1 MVKLTCLASCTAVG
15 LLLFVTEPAFAEFQI
30 QEAGIEKGEVELEY
44 RGAYHW
50 GVPQVTDTNEN
61 ANDLVQ
67 SHEFELQM
75 GITDW
80 WLIQVTGGF
89 DQPLGENLQG
99 SAVEVETEFALLKR
113 QGDGIGLSFQTGYE
127 QAFNHGAQVDGDAN
141 QFGFGPIVELAKGPF
156 LLTLNPLFTKQI
168 GTFADQEG
176 LGFEYG
182 WRGEYDFTK
191 RWGFGVEMFGE
202 IEDLANVGTFN
213 RQVHS
218 IGPTLFYNF
227 GGDDDEAK
235 GGGDEGKAKAG
246 DDSSKVSNASVVA
259 SMNIGVQFGLTDA
272 TSDTALKF
280 QGSLA
285 F

>member
-1 MVKLTCLASCTAVG
+1 MVRPSFLAKCATPG
-15 LLLFVTEPAFAEFQI
+15 LLLLATEPAFAEFQI

-50 GVPQVTDTNEN
+50 GVPQVTGTNEN

-80 WLIQVTGGF
+80 WLLSVTTGL
-89 DQPLGENLQG
+89 DQPLGESLQG
-99 SAVEVETEFALLKR
+99 NAVEIETEFALLKR
-113 QGDGIGLSFQTGYE
+113 QGDGLALSFQTGYE
-127 QAFNHGAQVDGDAN
+127 QAFNHGAQVGGDAN
-141 QFGFGPIVELAKGPF
+141 QFGFGPIVELAKGSF

-191 RWGFGVEMFGE
+191 HWGFGIEMFGE
-202 IEDLANVGTFN
+202 IEDLANAGPFN
-213 RQVHS
+213 SQVHS
-218 IGPTLFYNF
+218 IGPTLFYNL
-227 GGDDDEAK
+227 GDDNDEAERS
-235 GGGDEGKAKAG
+235 DEDGEARVPSAM
-246 DDSSKVSNASVVA
+246 AW
-259 SMNIGVQFGLTDA
+259 SMNVGVQFGLSDA

-280 QGSLA
+280 QGAVA